1 VVKKESEDDRA
12 LGHAAIRATDHE
24 VLLGQ
29 HIKDPEF
36 QETPE
41 EEVSPAV
48 VIEVST
54 DGTVLVTVE
63 VVVEAEAA
71 VVVSSTA
78 VHEDD
83 LTADHRLARLNAP
96 TTETFKIIQHDHQF
110 LNSYHQITSLLS
122 LRRVTSP

>member
-1 VVKKESEDDRA
+1 VVKETGDDRA
-12 LGHAAIRATDHE
+12 LDHAAIRATDHE

-48 VIEVST
+48 GADLSAVVVIGVST
-54 DGTVLVTVE
+54 DGAVLVT
-63 VVVEAEAA
+63 VEAEAA
-71 VVVSSTA
+71 VVVSSTT

-96 TTETFKIIQHDHQF
+96 TTETFKII
-110 LNSYHQITSLLS
+110 
-122 LRRVTSP
+122 